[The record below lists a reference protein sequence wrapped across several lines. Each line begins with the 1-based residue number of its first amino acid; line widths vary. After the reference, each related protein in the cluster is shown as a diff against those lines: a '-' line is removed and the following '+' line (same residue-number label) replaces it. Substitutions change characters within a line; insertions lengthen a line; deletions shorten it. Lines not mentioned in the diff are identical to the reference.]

1 MVIFYLFMC
10 LYLCIGIEDIGL
22 FIARVSVTRELGGPC
37 DDNRIENKIEYFK
50 DYRIQ
55 MVKNNGAVILRH
67 MTSHSNIFLGTNFSK
82 KYDIKLRDIFIRV
95 MLWCLGNVSVQKI

>member
-1 MVIFYLFMC
+1 
-10 LYLCIGIEDIGL
+10 
-22 FIARVSVTRELGGPC
+22 
-37 DDNRIENKIEYFK
+37 
-50 DYRIQ
+50 

-95 MLWCLGNVSVQKI
+95 MLWCLGNVTVQKI